1 MPEPFFR
8 FFSLSQAMAAVSII
22 LLISS
27 LLKINLQYF
36 NNIFLTQFLG
46 ATCFFVP
53 IILNFEN
60 WRSSPPL
67 HFVLEPTG
75 IVGPKHHNLELMTN
89 NSQPRFLKMILVS
102 TWGRLFLILLGLLA
116 RCEEWLCQGKLD
128 ISYKEILSPYLEVGV
143 GWLTVTKSLKWLLK
157 LITDRHPCGCG
168 SPHHWP

>member
-36 NNIFLTQFLG
+36 NNIFFDR
-46 ATCFFVP
+46 VP

-75 IVGPKHHNLELMTN
+75 IVGPKHQNLELMTN

-102 TWGRLFLILLGLLA
+102 QAFSFCYVLTYLMLI
-116 RCEEWLCQGKLD
+116 RDWLCFALHLMNNWSSHLWVTSSLTLTLRD
-128 ISYKEILSPYLEVGV
+128 I
-143 GWLTVTKSLKWLLK
+143 LKVLLY
-157 LITDRHPCGCG
+157 IRSNFEDRPKKRMQF
-168 SPHHWP
+168 WVR